1 MLPEP
6 EYFYSHLN
14 IEDIA
19 DADYMHA
26 KILCKDFEIKYLG

>member
-6 EYFYSHLN
+6 EHFYSHLN
-14 IEDIA
+14 MEDIA

-26 KILCKDFEIKYLG
+26 KRLCENFEIKYLG